1 MKIIFKKEYEYF
13 DLILISVVLFVL
25 SLIPCYS
32 NGSLV
37 FLRIPLVMV
46 ADGIVIYLL
55 FRKELKSVTFYQD
68 RIVVYFPI
76 LRRKIEFEY
85 SQINEIIYIS
95 YIYKRGARLVI
106 KLKENNNQLNKLI
119 FEYYPK
125 ENDLFPFL
133 EQKGFEIH
141 EK

>member
-1 MKIIFKKEYEYF
+1 
-13 DLILISVVLFVL
+13 
-25 SLIPCYS
+25 
-32 NGSLV
+32 
-37 FLRIPLVMV
+37 MV